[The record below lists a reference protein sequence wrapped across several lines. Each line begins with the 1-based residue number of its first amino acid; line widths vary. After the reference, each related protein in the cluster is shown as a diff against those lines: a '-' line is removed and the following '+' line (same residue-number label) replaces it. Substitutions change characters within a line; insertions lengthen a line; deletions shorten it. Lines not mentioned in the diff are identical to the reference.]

1 MNQGAFLG
9 IKVNYLKIWLDFT
22 LIPMITKKVIKK
34 ITEQNITVGSEI
46 DFWKLISSGKRHI
59 FSGLK

>member
-46 DFWKLISSGKRHI
+46 DFWKLISSGKRQI